1 MYKAAIFPVLLAA
14 IILAAF
20 PIQLAAANLHASTS
34 SVPPYVYQD
43 EGELS
48 GLAIEIIRELE
59 RRLDL
64 PPIDIHIQ
72 PWKRALG
79 DAEDGRSNFVFMS
92 GPDSEREKWGD
103 YMSTP
108 IIVERYKLYRLKT
121 KAISLASDYQQANA
135 YRIGTE
141 RGCLYGHGI
150 LRRAIDQKFFS
161 NTISS
166 DTEAN
171 LKMLLSGR
179 VDVIAGDERRV
190 LWNLKKMGVEDKVV
204 ANGFSDNAEE
214 LVLEWPTYIVFS
226 KKRNQQALKARFE
239 KALLEFKQSQSYLEL
254 LEKYQSN

>member
-14 IILAAF
+14 ITLAAF
-20 PIQLAAANLHASTS
+20 PMQLAATNLHASTS
-34 SVPPYVYQD
+34 SVPPYVYQN

-72 PWKRALG
+72 PWKRALR

-92 GPDSEREKWGD
+92 GPDSEREEWGD

-121 KAISLASDYQQANA
+121 KAISLASDYQQASA

-150 LRRAIDQKFFS
+150 LRKAIDQKFFS

-171 LKMLLSGR
+171 LNMLLSAR

-190 LWNLKKMGVEDKVV
+190 LWNLKKMGLEGKIV
-204 ANGFSDNAEE
+204 ANSFSDNAEE

-226 KKRNQQALKARFE
+226 KKRDQQELKSRFE
-239 KALLEFKQSQSYLEL
+239 KALREFKQSESYLQL
-254 LEKYQSN
+254 LKKYQVK